1 MWFLLLPALMLCF
14 QHSGILYFG
23 SELTP
28 QREVC
33 FQTFVNYTPFSRSK
47 SAHVLPGLWQY
58 VYPAEAND
66 GSHGHTVTNLVFLLH
81 ILQAIC
87 KVPLTRGMKLF
98 FKGSNWSSQVR
109 WALNSYIDSSE
120 GAQIGF
126 DPGFRAQCK
135 SCGSLPT
142 HSQQSY
148 WIICP

>member
-1 MWFLLLPALMLCF
+1 MLTHVKDVVSVAPCVNALFSALWN
-14 QHSGILYFG
+14 LYFG

-66 GSHGHTVTNLVFLLH
+66 GSHGHTVTNLVFLLQ

-87 KVPLTRGMKLF
+87 KVPLTRGDETVL
-98 FKGSNWSSQVR
+98 KGSNWSSQVR
-109 WALNSYIDSSE
+109 
-120 GAQIGF
+120 
-126 DPGFRAQCK
+126 
-135 SCGSLPT
+135 
-142 HSQQSY
+142 
-148 WIICP
+148 